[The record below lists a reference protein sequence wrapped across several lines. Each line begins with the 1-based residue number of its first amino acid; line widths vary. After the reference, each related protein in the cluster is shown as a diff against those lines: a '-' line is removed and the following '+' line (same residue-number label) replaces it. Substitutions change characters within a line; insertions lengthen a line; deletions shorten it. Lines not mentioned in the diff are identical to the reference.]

1 VEVIKM
7 IVMFPPDV
15 EKKLIELAAQRRVD
29 PASLLASLVEK
40 ELMQELDHN
49 HHTDDDQD
57 ADFDPEA
64 LNRSVEALIN
74 RTPEQKRAAREWA
87 IKEFKPKNDLPPDV
101 SPLEV
106 LPVIKG
112 NETDEQVLQALKELS

>member
-1 VEVIKM
+1 
-7 IVMFPPDV
+7 MFPPDV

-64 LNRSVEALIN
+64 LNRAVEALIN